1 MGLAKPLPMWGMTL
15 ALAASPIGGT
25 ENRMLLGRVKP
36 LDAILA
42 TAEKKSL
49 HRTLGAF
56 QLTLLGIG
64 AVIGTGIFVLTSEAA
79 QKAGPGMLL
88 SFMVAGFVCAVAAL
102 CYSELASMVPVS
114 GSAYTYTYAV
124 MGELLAWMV
133 GWALILEYAVGASAV
148 AVGWSN
154 HAVGLLNGLGWRI
167 PAAISNADALMA
179 HVRVLF
185 GAPMSADLQAA
196 LDAGGWINVPAILV
210 TAAVTWLL
218 VIGTT
223 ESARFNAVLVV
234 IKIAALTAFI
244 VLTLPVLNSD
254 NFVPFMPTGVGN
266 PLGGSGVGVLG
277 AAASIFFAY
286 VGFDAVSTAAEETKN
301 PQRNVPIG
309 LIGALG
315 VCTIFYLL
323 VAAGAIGAIGAQPV
337 TDGAG
342 NVLAPGSAEMAG
354 RCASIVASGMMEP
367 LVCSKEALV
376 HVLDVIHWPVIGR
389 LLGLAAVLALP
400 SVVLMMMFGQ
410 TRVFFVM
417 ARDGLLPE
425 KLASVHPRYRTPHVV
440 TVVTGIAAATA
451 AAFLPVG
458 KLADYSNS
466 GTLFAF
472 FMVAV
477 SVLVLR
483 RTDPA
488 RKRPFRTPIVWIIA
502 PMAMI
507 GCIVLYLAL
516 PLTAKLVLPGWGLV
530 GLAIYFL
537 YSRSR
542 SHVGRGLVEV
552 HEADA
557 VEPPPPG
564 ARID

>member
-1 MGLAKPLPMWGMTL
+1 
-15 ALAASPIGGT
+15 
-25 ENRMLLGRVKP
+25 MLFDRVKP

-42 TAEKKSL
+42 TAEKKGL

-56 QLTLLGIG
+56 QLTMLGIG

-88 SFMVAGFVCAVAAL
+88 SFIVAGFVCGVAAL

-124 MGELLAWMV
+124 NGELLAWMV

-154 HAVGLLNGLGWRI
+154 HAVGLLNGIGWHI
-167 PAAISNADALMA
+167 PAAVSNADALMA
-179 HVRVLF
+179 HMYLAF
-185 GAPMSADLQAA
+185 GAAPSEDLTKAMA
-196 LDAGGWINVPAILV
+196 TGGWINVPAVLI
-210 TAAVTWLL
+210 TALVTWLL

-223 ESARFNAVLVV
+223 ESARVNAILVAV
-234 IKIAALTAFI
+234 KIAALTAFI
-244 VLTLPVLNSD
+244 ILTIPVLNASH
-254 NFVPFMPTGVGN
+254 FGGTGEPFLPTGTT
-266 PLGGSGVGVLG
+266 GVLG

-309 LIGALG
+309 LIGSLG
-315 VCTIFYLL
+315 ICTIFYLL
-323 VAAGAIGAIGAQPV
+323 VATGAIGAIGAQPV
-337 TDGAG
+337 ADAAG
-342 NVLAPGSAEMAG
+342 NVLSPGTPELAG
-354 RCASIVASGMMEP
+354 RCAAIVASGAVEP

-376 HVLDVIHWPVIGR
+376 HVLQVINWPLVGR
-389 LLGLAAVLALP
+389 LVGLAAVIALP

-410 TRVFFVM
+410 TRVFFTM

-425 KLASVHPRYRTPHVV
+425 KLASVHPKFRTPHVV
-440 TVVTGIAAATA
+440 TIVTGIAAAIA
-451 AAFLPVG
+451 AAILPVG

-477 SVLVLR
+477 SVMVLR
-483 RTDPA
+483 LRDPN
-488 RKRPFRTPIVWIIA
+488 RPRPFRTPGVWIIA
-502 PMAMI
+502 PLAMI
-507 GCIVLYLAL
+507 GCLGLYASL
-516 PLTAKLVLPGWGLV
+516 PLTAILVLPGWGVV
-530 GLAIYFL
+530 GLLIYFL

-542 SHVGRGLVEV
+542 SHVGKGIIDVPEP
-552 HEADA
+552 EAYGEIPPA
-557 VEPPPPG
+557 VPG
-564 ARID
+564 TE